1 MSIWEQLDNTGVR
14 DSRVEAN
21 ERYEEEQ
28 RRQQE
33 AARQQAETQKQ
44 EQQKKAAKT
53 KDPLQPIK
61 DVVKPA
67 AQGLEGAIQGA
78 KEGLAGMMG
87 ESPESLRK
95 RQQAGKQK
103 IQQVDKTLREASKS
117 DPAAEAVRA
126 TTGAVG
132 RVAEGLIDTTSLI
145 GDTAV
150 TAVKKATGQRIDPKD
165 NPFSAEYVAAK
176 TDVGIQAPNTAVGR
190 LGRDLMA
197 FGLTGIAAARRLP
210 QAALGLGTKGVG
222 LKGAAASGIVPGAIA
237 DFFLANAEDGT
248 LSNLAQQMAPEG
260 LRDTFLFALAADEE
274 DNPWVARMKA
284 ILEGAMVG
292 AAADSFMWMVH
303 GRFVARRLR
312 KQGATK
318 DEALKGGLEA
328 ANQKKVELED
338 KRLADAN
345 AETGRWSEAQE
356 AEMRKLNVEEA
367 DFQQAIDEAKANGIP
382 ETDPTFKSLNEELG
396 RVQFSKIELENE
408 VVSGYRP
415 DGEGR
420 LPQESAA
427 SMSEGDVNKAF
438 VQQASLSNGPIPRDL
453 RRPGVRNADAI
464 GNQSAMGGSER
475 ILTDANYRLMNMPE
489 GPEQVVRAIEGR
501 VDIQKIAVDLKTTD
515 AQVIEDSAGLVEDYM
530 NIFRDT
536 DGDAPDLV
544 EFFKERGAT
553 QLLVD
558 EVGPGSTRI
567 LTREGVV
574 AMKTIMSQTAE
585 DIHQLAMNAD
595 AMRLARAADGNQFD
609 RMLDRLE
616 GMVTLVK
623 VTGNKF
629 GGGLRS
635 FGLTDA
641 DLRRAGIESD
651 AASLL
656 SVKQLKERIDKI
668 RNLKRIGSPEADA
681 EIQALTRAMALAGG
695 DPTKT
700 ISFGRLVLS
709 LGGEQAMTTMYN
721 SMFSGPISHLR
732 NALGNTY
739 AVIERPTSI
748 LLKGLMTGDE
758 IAYKSAFAGYRAMAE
773 SVFESLEVG
782 MKSFK
787 TGDSINS
794 TGKFVIE
801 DFETRAILQ
810 RMESVATTPGEQTAV
825 GWVNALYNFNHN
837 PYFSWPTR
845 ALTGADDFFST
856 LIARQYIKMKATTS
870 ALTDPRFINN
880 PDQGIDEYLKEFSK
894 YMDPETGRI
903 LDQEVLE
910 VAKSATFQDDPGP
923 MIGALTQFLDKM
935 PLGRVIVP
943 IVRTPANLL
952 RYGGT
957 HVPGL
962 NLFIKEAREAL
973 LNEATT
979 PAAMIAKAQYQG
991 RMAIGAMSVAAP
1003 ALFAFNDNLTGN
1015 GPPPGD
1021 EREAWLQI
1029 YQPMSIRAGGKW
1041 VSYAGIEPLSSIMA
1055 MTGDAVMLAKMGSAD
1070 AAERLIGQLGFSIAA
1085 SITDKSY
1092 LAGLSTLS
1100 ELLDPK
1106 RQSPTKVEAA
1116 IYNTINNFI
1125 PMAGARRTLYNT
1137 MQPYMMEVDG
1147 ELQRAINVA
1156 TGGLTLLGATR
1167 VDPLTG
1173 EETPSFAGNFYNA
1186 VSPVRIHPT
1195 NSDPVKKMLSDM
1207 NFRIPLNNQGI
1218 GGVELTAKDRNELT
1232 RTMYELGLRD
1242 RLESIMNTAGFK
1254 DAMDAH
1260 RGRTFSP
1267 DNPDQM
1273 PPHYRAVWA
1282 TWNGVKQNALKMMS
1296 RTNMDFRQRVVKQKQ
1311 LGRAG
1316 KRGDYQAVQTILN
1329 APK

>member
-1 MSIWEQLDNTGVR
+1 MSIWEQLNNTGVR

-21 ERYEEEQ
+21 ERYEEEK
-28 RRQQE
+28 RRQEE
-33 AARQQAETQKQ
+33 AARQQAETQKK
-44 EQQKKAAKT
+44 EEAKKAAKT

-61 DVVKPA
+61 DVVRPA
-67 AQGLEGAIQGA
+67 AQGLNDALQGA
-78 KEGLAGMMG
+78 AEGFVELTGGSKEQFR
-87 ESPESLRK
+87 ESQKVR
-95 RQQAGKQK
+95 RQQILKEAGQK
-103 IQQVDKTLREASKS
+103 KTAS
-117 DPAAEAVRA
+117 DPLSEIKRA
-126 TTGAVG
+126 TAGAGG

-176 TDVGIQAPNTAVGR
+176 TDLGLQAPNTAVGR

-197 FGLTGIAAARRLP
+197 FGLTGIAAARLLP
-210 QAALGLGTKGVG
+210 QAALGLGTGGAG
-222 LKGAAASGIVPGAIA
+222 LKGAIASGIVPGAVA
-237 DFFLANAEDGT
+237 DFLLTSADDGN
-248 LSNLAQQMAPEG
+248 LSSLVQQMVPEEH
-260 LRDTFLFALAADEE
+260 RDTFLFALAADEE
-274 DNPWVARMKA
+274 DNPWAARMKS
-284 ILEGAMVG
+284 ILEGAVVG

-303 GRFVARRLR
+303 GRFVARSLL
-312 KQGATK
+312 KQGSTK

-328 ANQKKVELED
+328 ANKRKVELED

-382 ETDPTFKSLNEELG
+382 DTDPTYKNLNEELG
-396 RVQFSKIELENE
+396 RVQLSKIQLENE
-408 VVSGYRP
+408 VVTGYRP

-427 SMSEGDVNKAF
+427 SMSQGDVNKAF
-438 VQQASLSNGPIPRDL
+438 VQQANLTNGPIPRDL
-453 RRPGVRNADAI
+453 RRPGVKEADAI

-489 GPEQVVRAIEGR
+489 GPEQVVRAIEER
-501 VDIQKIAVDLKTTD
+501 VDIQKIANDLKTTD
-515 AQVIEDSAGLVEDYM
+515 AQVIEDSAGLVEDFM

-544 EFFKERGAT
+544 EFFRERGGT

-574 AMKTIMSQTAE
+574 AMKTIMAQTAE

-616 GMVTLVK
+616 SMVTLVK

-641 DLRRAGIESD
+641 DLRRAGVESD
-651 AASLL
+651 EGSLL
-656 SVKQLKERIDKI
+656 SVKQVKERIDKI
-668 RNLKRIGSPEADA
+668 RNLKRIGDPDADA

-700 ISFGRLVLS
+700 VKFGRLVMS
-709 LGGEQAMTTMYN
+709 LGAKEAMNVMYN
-721 SMFSGPISHLR
+721 SMFAGPISHLR
-732 NALGNTY
+732 NALGNSY
-739 AVIERPTSI
+739 AAIERPTSI
-748 LLKGLMTGDE
+748 LLKGFTTGDE
-758 IAYKSAFAGYRAMAE
+758 VAYKTAFAGYRAMAE

-794 TGKFVIE
+794 KSKFVIE
-801 DFETRAILQ
+801 DFETRAMLQ
-810 RMESVATTPGEQTAV
+810 RMETVAATPSEQTAV

-845 ALTGADDFFST
+845 ALTGADDFFNT

-880 PDQGIDEYLKEFSK
+880 PDQGIGEYLKEFGK

-903 LDQEVLE
+903 LNKEVLD
-910 VAKSATFQDDPGP
+910 VAQAATFQNDPGP

-935 PLGRVIVP
+935 PLGRILVP

-962 NLFIKEAREAL
+962 NLFIKEARDAL
-973 LNEATT
+973 MNEATT

-991 RMAIGAMSVAAP
+991 RMAIGAMAVAGP
-1003 ALFAFNDNLTGN
+1003 AIFAFNDNLTGN
-1015 GPPPGD
+1015 GPPPGP
-1021 EREAWLQI
+1021 ERESWLRV
-1029 YQPMSIRAGGKW
+1029 YQPMSLRVGDKW
-1041 VSYAGIEPLSSIMA
+1041 VSYAGIEPISSLMA
-1055 MTGDAVMLAKMGSAD
+1055 MSADAVMLAKMGSAD
-1070 AAERLIGQLGFSIAA
+1070 AAERIMGQLGFSVAA
-1085 SITDKSY
+1085 SVTDKSY
-1092 LAGLSTLS
+1092 LAGLSTMAD
-1100 ELLDPK
+1100 LLDPK
-1106 RQSPTKVEAA
+1106 RQNPKKVEAA

-1125 PMAGARRTLYNT
+1125 PLAGARRALYNT

-1156 TGGLTLLGATR
+1156 TGGLVLLGATR

-1186 VSPVRIHPT
+1186 NSPVRIHQA
-1195 NSDPVKKMLSDM
+1195 NADPVKKMLSDI
-1207 NFRIPLNNQGI
+1207 NFRIPQNNQGI
-1218 GGVELTAKDRNELT
+1218 GGTELTAKDRNELT
-1232 RTMYELGLRD
+1232 RTMYELGLRE
-1242 RLESIMNTAGFK
+1242 RLLSVMSTPGFK
-1254 DAMDAH
+1254 EAMDAH

-1282 TWNGVKQNALKMMS
+1282 TWNGVKNNAMKMMS
-1296 RTNMDFRQRVVKQKQ
+1296 RTNMDFRQRVVQQKQ
-1311 LGRAG
+1311 LSRAG

>member
-1 MSIWEQLDNTGVR
+1 MSIWEQLNNTGVR

-21 ERYEEEQ
+21 ERYEEEK
-28 RRQQE
+28 RRQEE
-33 AARQQAETQKQ
+33 AARQQAETQKK
-44 EQQKKAAKT
+44 EEVKKAAKT
-53 KDPLQPIK
+53 KDPLKPIK
-61 DVVKPA
+61 DVVRPA

-95 RQQAGKQK
+95 RQQAGKQRL
-103 IQQVDKTLREASKS
+103 QQVDKTIREASKS

-126 TTGAVG
+126 TTGAVS

-176 TDVGIQAPNTAVGR
+176 TDLGLQAPNTAVGR

-210 QAALGLGTKGVG
+210 QAALGLGTGGVG
-222 LKGAAASGIVPGAIA
+222 LKGAIASGIVPGAVA
-237 DFFLANAEDGT
+237 DFLLTSAEDGN
-248 LSNLAQQMAPEG
+248 LSSLVQQMVPEEH
-260 LRDTFLFALAADEE
+260 RDTFLFALAADEE
-274 DNPWVARMKA
+274 DNPWAARMKS
-284 ILEGAMVG
+284 ILEGAVVG

-303 GRFVARRLR
+303 GRFVARSLL

-382 ETDPTFKSLNEELG
+382 DTDPTYQNLNEELG
-396 RVQFSKIELENE
+396 RVQLSKIQLENE
-408 VVSGYRP
+408 VVTGYRP

-427 SMSEGDVNKAF
+427 SISQGDVNKAF
-438 VQQASLSNGPIPRDL
+438 VQQANLTNGPIPRDL
-453 RRPGVRNADAI
+453 RRPGVKEADAI

-489 GPEQVVRAIEGR
+489 GPEQVVRAIEER
-501 VDIQKIAVDLKTTD
+501 VDIQKIANDLKTTD
-515 AQVIEDSAGLVEDYM
+515 AQVIEDSAGLVEDFM

-544 EFFKERGAT
+544 EFFRERGGT

-574 AMKTIMSQTAE
+574 AMKTIMAQTAE

-616 GMVTLVK
+616 SMVTLVK

-641 DLRRAGIESD
+641 DLRRAGVESD
-651 AASLL
+651 EGSLL
-656 SVKQLKERIDKI
+656 SVKQVKERIDKI
-668 RNLKRIGSPEADA
+668 RNLKRIGDPNADA
-681 EIQALTRAMALAGG
+681 EVQALTRAMALAGG

-700 ISFGRLVLS
+700 VKFGRLVIS
-709 LGGEQAMTTMYN
+709 LGAKEAMNVMYN
-721 SMFSGPISHLR
+721 SMFAGPISHLR
-732 NALGNTY
+732 NALGNSY
-739 AVIERPTSI
+739 AAIERPTSI
-748 LLKGLMTGDE
+748 LLKGFATGDE
-758 IAYKSAFAGYRAMAE
+758 VAYKTAFAGYRAMAE

-794 TGKFVIE
+794 KSKFVIE
-801 DFETRAILQ
+801 DFETRALLQ
-810 RMESVATTPGEQTAV
+810 RMETVASTPSEQTAV

-880 PDQGIDEYLKEFSK
+880 PDQGIGEYLKEFGK

-903 LDQEVLE
+903 LNKEVLD
-910 VAKSATFQDDPGP
+910 VAQAATFQNDPGP

-935 PLGRVIVP
+935 PLGRILVP

-962 NLFIKEAREAL
+962 NLFIKEARDAL
-973 LNEATT
+973 MNEATT

-991 RMAIGAMSVAAP
+991 RMAIGAMAVAGP
-1003 ALFAFNDNLTGN
+1003 AIFAFNDNLTGN
-1015 GPPPGD
+1015 GPPPGP
-1021 EREAWLQI
+1021 ERESWLRV
-1029 YQPMSIRAGGKW
+1029 YQPMSLRVGDKW
-1041 VSYAGIEPLSSIMA
+1041 VSYAGIEPISSLMA
-1055 MTGDAVMLAKMGSAD
+1055 MSADAVMLAKMGSAD
-1070 AAERLIGQLGFSIAA
+1070 AAERLMGQLGFSVAA
-1085 SITDKSY
+1085 AITDKSY
-1092 LAGLSTLS
+1092 LAGLSTMS

-1106 RQSPTKVEAA
+1106 RQNPKKVEAA

-1125 PMAGARRTLYNT
+1125 PLAGARRALYNT

-1156 TGGLTLLGATR
+1156 TGGLVLLGATR

-1186 VSPVRIHPT
+1186 NSPVRIHQA
-1195 NSDPVKKMLSDM
+1195 NADPVKKMLSDI
-1207 NFRIPLNNQGI
+1207 NFRIPQNNQGI
-1218 GGVELTAKDRNELT
+1218 GGTELTAKDRNELT
-1232 RTMYELGLRD
+1232 RTMYELGLRE
-1242 RLESIMNTAGFK
+1242 RLLSVMSTPGFK
-1254 DAMDAH
+1254 EAMDAH

-1282 TWNGVKQNALKMMS
+1282 TWNGVKNNAMKMMS
-1296 RTNMDFRQRVVKQKQ
+1296 RTNMDFRQRVVQQKQ
-1311 LGRAG
+1311 LSRAG